1 MTNIP
6 ITPLAT
12 LIVAAL
18 ASQAHASQN
27 EVMVITASGFQ
38 QKIEDS
44 AASISVVTREQL
56 EKRAYRDVTDALKDV
71 PGVVIT
77 GGGSSSDI
85 SIRGMGAKYT
95 LMLVDG
101 KRVDSRGT
109 RPNSDGPGIEQ
120 GWLPPL
126 QAIERIEVVRGPM
139 SSRYGSDAMGG
150 VINVITRKSTSMTA
164 WQGSVH
170 ADSTFQ
176 ENKASGDLFQSDAY
190 TAGALVDGLLGMRLN
205 GQLSYRGEDQFENGF
220 AEQEMR
226 SGTAVFSLTPDEHNS
241 FDFEVSRGL
250 QDRDRMPGESISAKA
265 KPNLSTY
272 ERTNYAITHDGRY
285 DFGSSSSY
293 LQREESTNPG
303 RKMKMINTIADTH
316 TQIVLGD
323 HYLSVG
329 GQYRYE
335 DLQDQG
341 NQLNVANRADQ
352 LTRWSWALFVED
364 EWALTDSFALTGG
377 VRMDRDQNYGS
388 HWSPRL
394 YGVWHPAEFWTLK
407 GGVST
412 GYRSPDLRMSAANWG
427 QATGGGTQDGMLVGS
442 PALQPEKSV
451 SEEIALL
458 WDGRQGLNAGLTL
471 FNTDFKDKLAETR
484 RCTSKQ
490 DPACTLNGHSYDFI
504 SDRINVDEANMRGV
518 EGTANWAINPQ
529 WSLASSYTF
538 TQSEQKS
545 GPMAGLALN
554 QMPRHMFNTTVDWQ
568 TSEAVGLWSRVNFR
582 SKTSD
587 YLSRVK
593 MAEGTPSY
601 TFFDTGLVYKANQA
615 LSVTAGIYN
624 LLDKRVD
631 HASYGTVLDGRRYNL
646 GLTYQF

>member
-1 MTNIP
+1 MTSIP

-12 LIVAAL
+12 LIIATL

-164 WQGSVH
+164 WQGSLH
-170 ADSTFQ
+170 ADGTFQ
-176 ENKASGDLFQSDAY
+176 ENKASGDLFQTDAY

-241 FDFEVSRGL
+241 VDFEVSRGL
-250 QDRDRMPGESISAKA
+250 QDRDRTPGESISAKA

-285 DFGSSSSY
+285 DFGSSTSY

-303 RKMKMINTIADTH
+303 RQMKMINTIADTH
-316 TQIVLGD
+316 TQIILGD

-341 NQLNVANRADQ
+341 NQLNVAYRADQ

-377 VRMDRDQNYGS
+377 VRRDRDENYGS

-458 WDGRQGLNAGLTL
+458 WDGQQGLNAGLTL
-471 FNTDFKDKLAETR
+471 FNTDFKDKIAETR

-490 DPACTLNGHSYDFI
+490 DPACTLNGHTYDFI

-631 HASYGTVLDGRRYNL
+631 YASYGTVLDGRRYNL

>member
-1 MTNIP
+1 MTSIP

-12 LIVAAL
+12 LIIAAL

-164 WQGSVH
+164 WQGSLH
-170 ADSTFQ
+170 ADGTFQ
-176 ENKASGDLFQSDAY
+176 ENKASGDLFQTDAY

-241 FDFEVSRGL
+241 VDFEVSRGL
-250 QDRDRMPGESISAKA
+250 QDRDRTPGESISAKV

-285 DFGSSSSY
+285 DFGSSTSY

-303 RKMKMINTIADTH
+303 RQMKMINTIADTH
-316 TQIVLGD
+316 TQIILGD

-364 EWALTDSFALTGG
+364 EWALTDSVALTGG

-412 GYRSPDLRMSAANWG
+412 GYRSPDLRMSAASWG

-458 WDGRQGLNAGLTL
+458 WDGQQGLNAGLTL
-471 FNTDFKDKLAETR
+471 FNTDFKDKIAETR

-490 DPACTLNGHSYDFI
+490 DPACTLNGHTYDFI

-518 EGTANWAINPQ
+518 EGTAKWVINPQ

-538 TQSEQKS
+538 IQSEQKS

-624 LLDKRVD
+624 LLDKGVD
-631 HASYGTVLDGRRYNL
+631 YASYGTVLDGRRYNL

>member
-1 MTNIP
+1 MTSIR

-12 LIVAAL
+12 LIFAAL
-18 ASQAHASQN
+18 TSQAHASQN
-27 EVMVITASGFQ
+27 EVMVVTASGFQ

-71 PGVVIT
+71 PGVVVT

-150 VINVITRKSTSMTA
+150 VINVITRKTATMTA

-176 ENKASGDLFQSDAY
+176 ENKASGDIFQTDAY
-190 TAGALVDGLLGMRLN
+190 TAGALVDGLLGVRLN
-205 GQLSYRGEDQFENGF
+205 GQLSHRGEDQFQNGF
-220 AEQEMR
+220 AEQETR
-226 SGTAVFSLTPDEHNS
+226 NGTAVFSLTPDEHNRV
-241 FDFEVSRGL
+241 DFELSRGL
-250 QDRDRMPGESISAKA
+250 QDRDRTPGASIAAKA

-272 ERTNYAITHDGRY
+272 ERTNYAITHDGHY
-285 DFGSSSSY
+285 DFGSSTSY
-293 LQREESTNPG
+293 LQREENTNPG
-303 RKMKMINTIADTH
+303 RQMKMINTIVDTH
-316 TQIVLGD
+316 TQLILGD

-341 NQLNVANRADQ
+341 NQLNVASRADQ

-364 EWALTDSFALTGG
+364 EWALTDGFALTGG
-377 VRMDRDQNYGS
+377 IRMDRDQNYGS

-394 YGVWHPAEFWTLK
+394 YGVWHPAEHWTLK
-407 GGVST
+407 GGIST

-442 PALQPEKSV
+442 PALKPEKSV
-451 SEEIALL
+451 SQELALL
-458 WDGRQGLNAGLTL
+458 WDGQQGLNASLTL
-471 FNTDFKDKLAETR
+471 FNTDFEDKIAETR
-484 RCTSKQ
+484 RCTSKE
-490 DPACTLNGHSYDFI
+490 DPACTLNGHTYDFI

-518 EGTANWAINPQ
+518 EGTANWTINPD

-545 GPMAGLALN
+545 GPMEGKALN

-568 TSEAVGLWSRVNFR
+568 TSEAVSLWSRVNFR

-587 YLSRVK
+587 YLSRVR

-624 LLDKRVD
+624 LLDKTVD
-631 HASYGTVLDGRRYNL
+631 YASYGTVLDGRRYNL

>member
-77 GGGSSSDI
+77 GGGGSSDI

-241 FDFEVSRGL
+241 VDFEVSRGL
-250 QDRDRMPGESISAKA
+250 QDRDRTPGESISAKA
-265 KPNLSTY
+265 KPNQSTY

-285 DFGSSSSY
+285 DFGSSTSY

-303 RKMKMINTIADTH
+303 RQMKMINTIADTH

-341 NQLNVANRADQ
+341 NQLNMANRADQ

-364 EWALTDSFALTGG
+364 EWALTDSVALTGG

-471 FNTDFKDKLAETR
+471 FNTDFKDKIAETR

-490 DPACTLNGHSYDFI
+490 DPACTLNGHTYDFI

>member
-150 VINVITRKSTSMTA
+150 VINIITRKSTSMTA

-241 FDFEVSRGL
+241 VDFEVSRGL
-250 QDRDRMPGESISAKA
+250 QDRDRTPGESISAKA

-285 DFGSSSSY
+285 DFGSSASY

-303 RKMKMINTIADTH
+303 RQMKMLNTIADTH

-341 NQLNVANRADQ
+341 NQLNTANRADQ

-442 PALQPEKSV
+442 PALQPEKSI

-471 FNTDFKDKLAETR
+471 FNTDFKDKIAETR
-484 RCTSKQ
+484 RCTNKQ
-490 DPACTLNGHSYDFI
+490 DPACTLNGHTYDFI

-518 EGTANWAINPQ
+518 EGTANWAINQQ

-568 TSEAVGLWSRVNFR
+568 TSEALGLWSRVNFR

-615 LSVTAGIYN
+615 LSVTASIYN
-624 LLDKRVD
+624 LLDKKVD
-631 HASYGTVLDGRRYNL
+631 YASYGTVLDGRRYNL

>member
-241 FDFEVSRGL
+241 VDFEVSRGL
-250 QDRDRMPGESISAKA
+250 QDRDRTPGESISAKA
-265 KPNLSTY
+265 KPNQSTY

-285 DFGSSSSY
+285 DFGSSTSY

-471 FNTDFKDKLAETR
+471 FNTDFKDKIAETR

-490 DPACTLNGHSYDFI
+490 DPACTLNGHTYDFI